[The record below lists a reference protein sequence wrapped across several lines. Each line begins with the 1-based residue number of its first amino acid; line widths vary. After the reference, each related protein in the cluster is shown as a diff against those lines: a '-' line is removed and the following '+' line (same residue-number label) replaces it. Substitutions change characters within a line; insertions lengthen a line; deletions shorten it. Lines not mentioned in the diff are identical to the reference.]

1 MKQTYQELI
10 TKAVNT
16 QQLTYEEITTL
27 LGAGDA
33 QEILVRAAD
42 EVRKRA
48 VGDDVHL
55 RGLIEFSNR
64 CRQNCCYCGL
74 RCDNRGLERY
84 YLKEDDVI
92 DLAQEAVRCGY
103 RTVVLQSGEDAYF
116 TADRMAYIIRKIKE
130 NDVAVTLSIGEK
142 SREEYRA
149 YREAGANRYLLRIE
163 TTNEE
168 LYARMHPKQ
177 NLASRKRCLYDLK
190 ELGYEVGTGSLIGL
204 PTQTDE
210 MIARDILFFKELGA
224 DMIGLGPFIPH
235 NDTPLHAEAG
245 GDFDKS
251 LRVLALV
258 RLLLPY
264 TNIPA
269 TTAMET
275 LRPKEGRRMAL
286 EAGANVVMLNVTSR
300 DRRGLY
306 QLYPGKP
313 RAKDEPMEDRLRL
326 EDEIRAMGRTIG
338 MTQGVSKAWQQEI
351 NR

>member
-1 MKQTYQELI
+1 MKQDWQELI
-10 TKAVNT
+10 TKAKT
-16 QQLTYEEITTL
+16 THRLSHAEITAL
-27 LGAGDA
+27 LGADEA
-33 QEILVRAAD
+33 QDMLIAAAD
-42 EVRKRA
+42 EVRRAA

-74 RCDNRGLERY
+74 RCDNKGLERY
-84 YLKEDDVI
+84 YLREDDVI
-92 DLAQEAVRCGY
+92 ELSQEAVRCGY
-103 RTVVLQSGEDAYF
+103 RTVVLQSGEDPYF

-142 SREEYRA
+142 TREEYRT
-149 YREAGANRYLLRIE
+149 YREAGADRYLLRIE

-168 LYARMHPKQ
+168 LYAKMHPRQ
-177 NLASRKRCLYDLK
+177 VLANRKRCLRDLK

-204 PTQTDE
+204 PNQTDE
-210 MIARDILFFKELGA
+210 MIAEDILFFKELGA

-235 NDTPLHAEAG
+235 DDTPLRDCAG

-275 LRPKEGRRMAL
+275 LRPKEGRRLAL
-286 EAGANVVMLNVTSR
+286 GAGANVIMLNVTSK

-313 RAKDEPMEDRLRL
+313 RAKDEPMEDRLRM
-326 EDEIRAMGRTIG
+326 EEEIYAMGRSVG
-338 MTQGVSKAWQQEI
+338 RSQGTSKAWQQE
-351 NR
+351 NQG